1 MKTIIKATV
10 AAAALCAAG
19 YASADITFYEH
30 QNFYG
35 RQFTVQQPIGDF
47 ASAGFNDRAS
57 SVVVTDHPWEVCDL
71 PNFHGSCVILRPGN
85 YPSLS
90 SMNLNDR
97 ISSARQVG
105 ERRPPPEAWAPAPLP
120 GQVTFYEY
128 PNFHGRSFNTQGDVR
143 DFGEYGFND
152 RASSVTVIGDR
163 WEVCDDVAWH
173 GHCVVLR
180 PGNYPDLRAMGLD
193 NRISSVRILP
203 PNVPVAQGSWAPP
216 APPAYDWRP
225 RPSEQLFQANVSS
238 SRAVYGTP
246 SQHCWVDRE
255 AVPVD
260 RPRSQVGS
268 AIVGGVIGSILG
280 HEIAHSSGGAI
291 AGAIGGAAVGN
302 AIGATA
308 QPYQDVQHCSQAVQG
323 PPLYWDTTYWFR
335 GVEHHV
341 QTTAP
346 AGATITVNGY
356 GEPRM

>member
-1 MKTIIKATV
+1 MKTILKATV

-19 YASADITFYEH
+19 YASADITFFEH

-71 PNFHGSCVILRPGN
+71 PNFHGTCVILRPGN

-97 ISSARQVG
+97 ISSAREVG
-105 ERRPPPEAWAPAPLP
+105 ERRPPPEAWAPSPLP
-120 GQVTFYEY
+120 GQITFYEY
-128 PNFHGRSFNTQGDVR
+128 PNFRGRSFDTQSDVR
-143 DFGEYGFND
+143 NFGEYGFND

-203 PNVPVAQGSWAPP
+203 PNVPVAEARWAPP

-225 RPSEQLFQANVSS
+225 RPSEQLYQVNVTS

-246 SQHCWVDRE
+246 EQHCWVDRE

-280 HEIAHSSGGAI
+280 HEIAHSTGGAI

-323 PPLYWDTTYWFR
+323 PPLYWDNTYWFR

-341 QTTAP
+341 QTTSP

-356 GEPRM
+356 GEPRL

>member
-1 MKTIIKATV
+1 MKTIARAAV
-10 AAAALCAAG
+10 ALAAAGGAG
-19 YASADITFYEH
+19 LANADITFYEH
-30 QNFYG
+30 DNFYG
-35 RQFTVQQPIGDF
+35 RQFTVHEPVDNF
-47 ASAGFNDRAS
+47 REFGFNDRAS
-57 SVVVTDHPWEVCDL
+57 SVVVSGRPWEVCDDTY
-71 PNFHGSCVILRPGN
+71 FRGTCVILRPGN

-90 SMNLNDR
+90 AMDLNER
-97 ISSARQVG
+97 ISSAREAG
-105 ERRPPPEAWAPAPLP
+105 ERRGPPPQMAPAPLP
-120 GQVTFYEY
+120 GEVTFYERPY
-128 PNFHGRSFNTQGDVR
+128 YRGRSFDTQGDVR
-143 DFGEYGFND
+143 DFGDYGFND
-152 RASSVTVIGDR
+152 RASSAVVIGDR
-163 WEVCDDVAWH
+163 WEVCDDVAFH

-203 PNVPVAQGSWAPP
+203 PNVPVAQGRWAPP

-246 SQHCWVDRE
+246 TQHCWVDRE